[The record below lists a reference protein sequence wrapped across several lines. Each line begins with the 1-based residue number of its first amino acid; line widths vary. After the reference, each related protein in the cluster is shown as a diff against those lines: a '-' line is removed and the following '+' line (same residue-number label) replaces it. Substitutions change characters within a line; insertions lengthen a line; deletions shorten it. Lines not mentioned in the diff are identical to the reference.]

1 MDNLIVQIENPP
13 IGFFAY
19 LCVKGGDDVVANYYK
34 AFRSHNPG
42 YIVVGSHPKGVH
54 SPDEASAIALLKKNL
69 TRIVKRL
76 EANGDRRPS
85 QDRTL
90 AVYKAFLDGAKF
102 KKVRVK

>member
-13 IGFFAY
+13 VGFFAR
-19 LCVKGGDDVVANYYK
+19 LCIKGGDDRDYYK
-34 AFRSHNPG
+34 AWGSSTPG

-54 SPDEASAIALLKKNL
+54 SPDEESAIALLKKNL

-102 KKVRVK
+102 KKMRVK